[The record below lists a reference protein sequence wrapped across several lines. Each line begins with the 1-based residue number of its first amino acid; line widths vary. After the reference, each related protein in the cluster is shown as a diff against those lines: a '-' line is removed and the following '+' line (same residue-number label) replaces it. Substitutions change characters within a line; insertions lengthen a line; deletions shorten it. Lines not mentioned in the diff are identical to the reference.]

1 MIRPLL
7 ADQEDSRRLLLQYM
21 ADLEYPYTT
30 AHKDI
35 LENALVFE
43 CVKGDDLAGFLWF
56 YRLYGEET
64 VYAIHA
70 MVLPKYRKRFFS
82 RTLVNAI
89 SGALFCLG
97 ATKVRAENS
106 YQDFIERLSGKRYE
120 DYVDLD
126 LPFTWR

>member
-7 ADQEDSRRLLLQYM
+7 ADQEDLRRLLSEWMDRL
-21 ADLEYPYTT
+21 DYPYAD
-30 AHKDI
+30 AHREIID
-35 LENALVFE
+35 NALVFE
-43 CVKGDDLAGFLWF
+43 CAKGDDLAGFLWF
-56 YRLYGEET
+56 YRLEGEET

-70 MVLPKYRKRFFS
+70 MVLPKYRRRFFS
-82 RTLVNAI
+82 RTLVNAV

-106 YQDFIERLSGKRYE
+106 YQELIERLSGQRNE

>member
-7 ADQEDSRRLLLQYM
+7 ADQEDLRRLLSEWMDRL
-21 ADLEYPYTT
+21 DYPYAD
-30 AHKDI
+30 AHREI
-35 LENALVFE
+35 INNALVFE
-43 CVKGDDLAGFLWF
+43 CAKGDDLAGFLWF
-56 YRLYGEET
+56 YRLEGEET

-70 MVLPKYRKRFFS
+70 MVLPKYRRRFFS
-82 RTLVNAI
+82 RTLVNAV

-106 YQDFIERLSGKRYE
+106 YQELIERLSGQRNE